1 MSTQNLFKETIFIPR
16 VDIPLQQENDGYQDV
31 RLLIGSPGLQIF
43 SRFERPSA
51 ERRSQPDIAKLH
63 TAVAGLRLPF
73 HEAGSP
79 AFASA
84 RITGK
89 HHPVNLG
96 AVP

>member
-63 TAVAGLRLPF
+63 
-73 HEAGSP
+73 
-79 AFASA
+79 
-84 RITGK
+84 I
-89 HHPVNLG
+89 
-96 AVP
+96 AVPGSASLSMRQVARHLRPHRGSHRALPR